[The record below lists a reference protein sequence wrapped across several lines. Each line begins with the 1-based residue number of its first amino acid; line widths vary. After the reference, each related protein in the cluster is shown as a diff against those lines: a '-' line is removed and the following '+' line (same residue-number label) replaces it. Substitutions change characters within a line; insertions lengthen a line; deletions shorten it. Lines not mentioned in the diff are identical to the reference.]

1 MRKNKVLTAF
11 FVIGCIA
18 VVGIAGF
25 VTLFAK
31 DNFGNKNLICDGVSI
46 GSLDV
51 GGLTKEQAQKKVD
64 DYIADRQQQ
73 RLVVTVQENQ
83 IEATA
88 AEAGLEIAEG
98 DYAAEALQIGKKG
111 NLWEKFQEI
120 RKAEAGKRDIAL
132 ETKVNDDTLKSF
144 VETKCS
150 VYDIK
155 AKDSRL
161 KFKNG
166 ALKATK
172 SKEGLEVQADTTM
185 EVIRKTLLSKK
196 AEDADTLEV
205 TADVEVTE
213 PKFTQEEASQCTDLL
228 GKYSTTYATYQV
240 ERSSN
245 VATAAGRINGTVIY
259 PGKTFSTIKVIKDRT
274 EENGYKAAPE
284 YSSGKVVSGIGGG
297 VCQVSTTLYNAVL
310 NAELKVIERSPH
322 SMVVSY
328 VPVSRDAAISGD
340 YKDFKFKNNTD
351 YPVYIMG
358 SASGGILSFRVY
370 GHETREAGR
379 EISFESEVTDT
390 IEPGEEVV
398 TEDPTLPASYRS
410 VTQSAHVGY
419 KAKLWKIVKVN
430 GVQTEK
436 IQVNTSAYNASPQYV
451 TVGKQPAT
459 AAPSASAPAGSKK
472 QKPAG
477 TAKPSQAAL
486 SATKK
491 PSTAGSSAAKKNTTS
506 GSGSSA
512 AKKSTTSASGSKS
525 TSSAAKS
532 NAAKKSTTSTS
543 GGKTTSSAKKS
554 TASTSGS
561 KTTSESTT
569 KSSTKNTT
577 DTGSR
582 KAS

>member
-1 MRKNKVLTAF
+1 MKRNKALTAV
-11 FVIGCIA
+11 FVAGCIA
-18 VVGIAGF
+18 VVAIAGI

-31 DNFGNKNLICDGVSI
+31 DNFGNKTQICDGVSI
-46 GSLDV
+46 GSIDV
-51 GGLTKEQAQKKVD
+51 GGLTKEQAHKKVET
-64 DYIADRQQQ
+64 YITDRQQQ
-73 RLVVTVQENQ
+73 RLVVSVQDNQ
-83 IEATA
+83 VEATA
-88 AEAGLEIAEG
+88 QEAGLTIPEK
-98 DYAAEALQIGKKG
+98 DYAGEALQIGKKG

-120 RKAEAGKRDIAL
+120 RKAEKGEKDIAL
-132 ETKVNDDTLKSF
+132 EPEIDEDTLKSF
-144 VETKCS
+144 IETKCS

-172 SKEGLEVQADTTM
+172 SKEGQEVQIDN
-185 EVIRKTLLSKK
+185 TLDVVKK
-196 AEDADTLEV
+196 ALLDKKAAEKDTIEV
-205 TADVEVTE
+205 KADVEVTQ

-245 VATAAGRINGTVIY
+245 VATAAGRINGTVLE
-259 PGKTFSTIKVIKDRT
+259 PGETFSTIKVIKDRT
-274 EENGYKAAPE
+274 EANGYKAAPE

-310 NAELKVIERSPH
+310 NAELKVVERSPH
-322 SMVVSY
+322 SMVVAY

-351 YPVYIMG
+351 YPIYIMG

-379 EISFESEVTDT
+379 EISFESEITDT

-419 KAKLWKIVKVN
+419 KAKLWKIIKVN
-430 GVQTEK
+430 GVQTDK
-436 IQVNTSAYNASPQYV
+436 VQINTSAYNASPQYV

-459 AAPSASAPAGSKK
+459 PAPGSASPEASASPSDKSKK
-472 QKPAG
+472 KDASGASP
-477 TAKPSQAAL
+477 K
-486 SATKK
+486 
-491 PSTAGSSAAKKNTTS
+491 STAGSQSSGSKASGSNTKKNTSGTSGNSTGKNTTNTKKNTT
-506 GSGSSA
+506 A
-512 AKKSTTSASGSKS
+512 
-525 TSSAAKS
+525 
-532 NAAKKSTTSTS
+532 N
-543 GGKTTSSAKKS
+543 
-554 TASTSGS
+554 
-561 KTTSESTT
+561 
-569 KSSTKNTT
+569 KNTT
-577 DTGSR
+577 ENTKKNNTAKTLESTGG
-582 KAS
+582 KAVAR

>member
-18 VVGIAGF
+18 VVGIAGI

-73 RLVVTVQENQ
+73 KLIITVQDNQ
-83 IEATA
+83 IEVTA

-120 RKAEAGKRDIAL
+120 RRAEAGKRNIAL
-132 ETKVNDDTLKSF
+132 ETKVNEDTLKSF

-172 SKEGLEVQADTTM
+172 SREGLEVQTDTTM
-185 EVIRKTLLSKK
+185 KAIQKTLLGKK
-196 AEDADTLEV
+196 AEDADTLKV

-259 PGKTFSTIKVIKDRT
+259 PGKTFSTVKVIKDRT
-274 EENGYKAAPE
+274 EANGYKAAPE

-310 NAELKVIERSPH
+310 NAELKVVERSPH
-322 SMVVSY
+322 SMVVGY

-390 IEPGEEVV
+390 IQPGEEVV
-398 TEDPTLPASYRS
+398 TEDPTLPAGYRS

-430 GVQTEK
+430 GVQTDK
-436 IQVNTSAYNASPQYV
+436 VQVNTSAYNASPQYV

-459 AAPSASAPAGSKK
+459 AAPSTSGPATTKT
-472 QKPAG
+472 PA
-477 TAKPSQAAL
+477 AKPSKTVRPSRTKAP
-486 SATKK
+486 SVTKK
-491 PSTAGSSAAKKNTTS
+491 PA
-506 GSGSSA
+506 
-512 AKKSTTSASGSKS
+512 
-525 TSSAAKS
+525 AAKS
-532 NAAKKSTTSTS
+532 NTAKKSNTS
-543 GGKTTSSAKKS
+543 A
-554 TASTSGS
+554 SGS
-561 KTTSESTT
+561 KTTSESTQNNT
-569 KSSTKNTT
+569 KSSTKKTT

>member
-18 VVGIAGF
+18 VVGIAGI

-31 DNFGNKNLICDGVSI
+31 DNFGNKNLICDGISI

-51 GGLTKEQAQKKVD
+51 GGLTQEQAQKKVD
-64 DYIADRQQQ
+64 DYIAKRRQQK
-73 RLVVTVQENQ
+73 LVVTVQENQ

-132 ETKVNDDTLKSF
+132 ETKVNEDTLKNF

-172 SKEGLEVQADTTM
+172 SKEGLEVQTDTTM
-185 EVIRKTLLSKK
+185 EAIQKTLLSKK
-196 AEDADTLEV
+196 AENADALDV

-213 PKFTQEEASQCTDLL
+213 PKFTREEASQCTDLL

-284 YSSGKVVSGIGGG
+284 YSGGKVVSGIGGG

-310 NAELKVIERSPH
+310 NAELKVVERSPH
-322 SMVVSY
+322 SMVVGY

-358 SASGGILSFRVY
+358 NASGGILSFRVY

-436 IQVNTSAYNASPQYV
+436 VQVNTSAYNASPQYV

-459 AAPSASAPAGSKK
+459 AAPSASASAGSK
-472 QKPAG
+472 KPAG
-477 TAKPSQAAL
+477 TAAP

-491 PSTAGSSAAKKNTTS
+491 PSTTVRPSRTKAPSAAKKSSVTKSNT
-506 GSGSSA
+506 
-512 AKKSTTSASGSKS
+512 AKKSTTSV
-525 TSSAAKS
+525 
-532 NAAKKSTTSTS
+532 
-543 GGKTTSSAKKS
+543 
-554 TASTSGS
+554 SGS
-561 KTTSESTT
+561 KTTSESTPNNT
-569 KSSTKNTT
+569 KSSTKKTT
-577 DTGSR
+577 NTGSR

>member
-1 MRKNKVLTAF
+1 MKRNKALTAV
-11 FVIGCIA
+11 FVAGCIA
-18 VVGIAGF
+18 VVAIAGI

-31 DNFGNKNLICDGVSI
+31 DNFGNKTQICDGVSI
-46 GSLDV
+46 GSIDV
-51 GGLTKEQAQKKVD
+51 GGLTKEQAHKKVET
-64 DYIADRQQQ
+64 YITDRQQQ
-73 RLVVTVQENQ
+73 RLVVSVQDNRV
-83 IEATA
+83 EATA
-88 AEAGLEIAEG
+88 QDAGLTIPEK
-98 DYAAEALQIGKKG
+98 DYAGEALQIGKKG

-120 RKAEAGKRDIAL
+120 RKAEKGEKDIAL
-132 ETKVNDDTLKSF
+132 EPEIDEDTLKSF
-144 VETKCS
+144 IETKCS

-172 SKEGLEVQADTTM
+172 SKEGQEVQIDN
-185 EVIRKTLLSKK
+185 TLDVVKK
-196 AEDADTLEV
+196 ALLDKKAAEKDTIEV
-205 TADVEVTE
+205 KADVEVTQ

-245 VATAAGRINGTVIY
+245 VATAAGRINGTVLE
-259 PGKTFSTIKVIKDRT
+259 PGETFSTIKVIKDRT
-274 EENGYKAAPE
+274 EANGYKAAPE

-310 NAELKVIERSPH
+310 NAELKVVERSPH
-322 SMVVSY
+322 SMVVAY

-351 YPVYIMG
+351 YPIYIMG

-379 EISFESEVTDT
+379 EISFESDITDT

-419 KAKLWKIVKVN
+419 KAKLWKIIKVN
-430 GVQTEK
+430 GVQTDK
-436 IQVNTSAYNASPQYV
+436 VQINTSAYNASPQYV

-459 AAPSASAPAGSKK
+459 PAPGSASPEASASPSDKSKKKDASGTGSKSTT
-472 QKPAG
+472 G
-477 TAKPSQAAL
+477 SQSSGSKA
-486 SATKK
+486 SRGNTKK
-491 PSTAGSSAAKKNTTS
+491 NTSGTSGNSTGKNTTNTKKNTT
-506 GSGSSA
+506 
-512 AKKSTTSASGSKS
+512 T
-525 TSSAAKS
+525 
-532 NAAKKSTTSTS
+532 N
-543 GGKTTSSAKKS
+543 
-554 TASTSGS
+554 
-561 KTTSESTT
+561 
-569 KSSTKNTT
+569 KNTT
-577 DTGSR
+577 ENTKKNNTAKTLESTGG
-582 KAS
+582 KAVAR

>member
-1 MRKNKVLTAF
+1 MKRNKALTAV
-11 FVIGCIA
+11 FVAGCIA
-18 VVGIAGF
+18 VVAIAGI

-31 DNFGNKNLICDGVSI
+31 DNFGNKTQICDGVSI
-46 GSLDV
+46 GSIDV
-51 GGLTKEQAQKKVD
+51 GGLTKEQAHKKVET
-64 DYIADRQQQ
+64 YITDRQQQ
-73 RLVVTVQENQ
+73 RLVVSVQDNRVEV
-83 IEATA
+83 TA
-88 AEAGLEIAEG
+88 QDAGLTIPEK
-98 DYAAEALQIGKKG
+98 DYAGEALQIGKKG

-120 RKAEAGKRDIAL
+120 RKAEKGEKDIAL
-132 ETKVNDDTLKSF
+132 EPEIDEDTLKRF
-144 VETKCS
+144 IETKCS

-172 SKEGLEVQADTTM
+172 SKEGLEVQIDN
-185 EVIRKTLLSKK
+185 TLDVVKK
-196 AEDADTLEV
+196 ALLDKKAAEKDTIEV
-205 TADVEVTE
+205 KADVEVTQ

-245 VATAAGRINGTVIY
+245 VATAAGRINGTVLE
-259 PGKTFSTIKVIKDRT
+259 PGETFSTIKVIKDRT
-274 EENGYKAAPE
+274 EANGYKAAPE

-310 NAELKVIERSPH
+310 NAELKVVERSPH
-322 SMVVSY
+322 SMVVAY

-351 YPVYIMG
+351 YPIYIMG

-379 EISFESEVTDT
+379 EISFESEITDT

-419 KAKLWKIVKVN
+419 KAKLWKIIKVN
-430 GVQTEK
+430 GVQTDK
-436 IQVNTSAYNASPQYV
+436 VQINTSAYNASPQYV

-459 AAPSASAPAGSKK
+459 PAPGSASPEASASPSDKSKK
-472 QKPAG
+472 KDASG
-477 TAKPSQAAL
+477 T
-486 SATKK
+486 
-491 PSTAGSSAAKKNTTS
+491 
-506 GSGSSA
+506 
-512 AKKSTTSASGSKS
+512 GSKS
-525 TSSAAKS
+525 TTGSQS
-532 NAAKKSTTSTS
+532 
-543 GGKTTSSAKKS
+543 
-554 TASTSGS
+554 SGS
-561 KTTSESTT
+561 KASRGKTKKNTSGTSGNSTGKNTTNT
-569 KSSTKNTT
+569 TKNTT
-577 DTGSR
+577 TNKNTTENTKKNNTAKTLESTGG
-582 KAS
+582 KAVAR